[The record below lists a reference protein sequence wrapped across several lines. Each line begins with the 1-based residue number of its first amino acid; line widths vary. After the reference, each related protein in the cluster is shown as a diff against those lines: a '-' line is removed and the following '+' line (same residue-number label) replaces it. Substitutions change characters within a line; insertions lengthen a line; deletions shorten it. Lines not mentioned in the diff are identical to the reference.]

1 MKPKNLMDV
10 VLGGAF
16 AVLGIGVIVGSQNL
30 TSISGLPVGPGLFP
44 TVTGAAMLIF
54 GIVLVGQGWLAP
66 AGELIGVPDEVAEL
80 AEDPNPPKRSWL
92 DFWFIPLL
100 LIAVAA
106 TIPLIPALGFLI
118 AGTIFTAVIVVLCGG
133 CSCAPS
139 SSARSRRSSSTRSSS
154 TGCACRCRVDCW
166 GKSWT
171 LSCKQ
176 WAWSSPGKPWPPSY
190 CRPFSAFSSAPC
202 PA

>member
-1 MKPKNLMDV
+1 MDV

-54 GIVLVGQGWLAP
+54 GVVLAGQGWLAP

-80 AEDPNPPKRSWL
+80 AEDPAPPTRGWL

-106 TIPLIPALGFLI
+106 TIPLLPVLGFLV

-133 CSCAPS
+133 SLLRAVIFSPV
-139 SSARSRRSSSTRSSS
+139 AAVAVYALFFY
-154 TGCACRCRVDCW
+154 GLRVPLPR
-166 GKSWT
+166 G
-171 LSCKQ
+171 LL
-176 WAWSSPGKPWPPSY
+176 G
-190 CRPFSAFSSAPC
+190 
-202 PA
+202 